1 VAGINQR
8 KAPYPDLMAAGETV
22 GTLQRRADLRAVE
35 DCPREL
41 QPLAELQYRAALFT
55 QKNARDWTP
64 AALLQNR
71 LGIRVGEDAV
81 TREALARALPEVLEE
96 PVLSLRANSPPR
108 AAYLD

>member
-1 VAGINQR
+1 
-8 KAPYPDLMAAGETV
+8 MAAGETV

-55 QKNARDWTP
+55 QKNARVWTP

-71 LGIRVGEDAV
+71 LGIRVGEDAA